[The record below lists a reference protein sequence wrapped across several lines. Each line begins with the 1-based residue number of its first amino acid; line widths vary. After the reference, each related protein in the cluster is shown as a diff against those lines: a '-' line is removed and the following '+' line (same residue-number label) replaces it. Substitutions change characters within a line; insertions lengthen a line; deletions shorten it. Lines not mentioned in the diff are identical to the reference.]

1 MFFFYKKK
9 IGRGRR
15 LGEKK
20 LKIVKLL
27 LDDMHGSSSDF
38 LYVEKTEEIGNTNKF
53 SFKPALSTSTPF
65 PFTIYILYVRLSR
78 INKI

>member
-1 MFFFYKKK
+1 MFSFYKKK
-9 IGRGRR
+9 DRQTSR
-15 LGEKK
+15 EKK

-65 PFTIYILYVRLSR
+65 PFTIYYMSR
-78 INKI
+78 IMYM

>member
-9 IGRGRR
+9 IGRR
-15 LGEKK
+15 LGKKK

-38 LYVEKTEEIGNTNKF
+38 LYVEKTEEIGSTNKF

-65 PFTIYILYVRLSR
+65 PFTIYYMSR
-78 INKI
+78 IMYMWIVG